1 MRERSVVFSVP
12 FSISRFPS
20 FYFFFFVKWLL
31 VVLLRFFST
40 EQMRRLR
47 KRSRRRREGEGMEEP
62 LLVTPGLISFF
73 FYFRLVVS
81 LGLEVS
87 VFCNIN
93 VFFSLTLSWASLTV
107 SVSC

>member
-1 MRERSVVFSVP
+1 MAVSCSVT
-12 FSISRFPS
+12 II
-20 FYFFFFVKWLL
+20 
-31 VVLLRFFST
+31 FFST

-47 KRSRRRREGEGMEEP
+47 KRSRRRGEEEGMEKP

-93 VFFSLTLSWASLTV
+93 VFFSSQSFLSVTDCIYFMLED
-107 SVSC
+107 